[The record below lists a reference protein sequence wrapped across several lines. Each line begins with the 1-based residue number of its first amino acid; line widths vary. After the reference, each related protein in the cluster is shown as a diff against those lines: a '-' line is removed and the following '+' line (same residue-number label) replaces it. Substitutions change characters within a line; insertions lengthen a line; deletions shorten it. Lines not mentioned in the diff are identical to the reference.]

1 LNPPEIKEMS
11 DLEFARRAKL
21 IRIESLAE
29 SIGLL
34 PEEIE
39 PYGRHKA
46 KINLR
51 ALERLKGRPD
61 GKYIG
66 VTGINPTPLG
76 EGKTVVTIGLTQALG
91 RIGRRA
97 ISTLRQPSLG
107 PVFGIK
113 GGATGGGYSQVVP
126 MEEINLHFTG
136 DFHAVALAHNLLS
149 AMVDNHLHHG
159 NSLGIDPDRILWR
172 RTLDLNDRA
181 LRRVRVAV
189 GGGSGGVEH
198 DSGFDITAASEV
210 MAVLALATS
219 PRDLKERLGRILV
232 GVDRQGRGV
241 RAAAVKAQGAMA
253 ALLKD
258 ALKPNLVQNL
268 EGGVALIHCGPFAN
282 VAHGNNS
289 ILADLLALKLA
300 DYVITE
306 SGFGSECGAE
316 KLLNI
321 KCRVAGFRPA
331 VEVIVCSTRALKLHG
346 GVEFAGG
353 AWKRPDPQAVA
364 RGCANLAK
372 HIENIRAFGI
382 PAVVAINR
390 FTSDITAEIQAVVDH
405 ARLAGATAAIP
416 VDVWA
421 RGGEG
426 GMELAEAVVHAADS
440 PSAYR
445 PLYAD
450 STSIEEKIE
459 TVARTMY
466 GAAGVSYTDLA
477 RERIEFCR
485 REGLGQ
491 LPVCIAKTPLSLSHD
506 PKIKGRPE
514 GFVLPITDVRAAA
527 GAGFVYPLVG
537 SIMTMPGLP
546 SVPAAN
552 AIDLDD
558 DGLVHGLF

>member
-1 LNPPEIKEMS
+1 MNLS
-11 DLEFARRAKL
+11 DLDIARRAKL

-29 SIGLL
+29 SLNLL
-34 PEEIE
+34 PDEIE
-39 PYGRHKA
+39 PYGRYKA
-46 KINLR
+46 KISLR
-51 ALERLKGRPD
+51 ALDRLQGRPD

-76 EGKTVVTIGLTQALG
+76 EGKTVVTIGLAQAL
-91 RIGRRA
+91 RRSGRRA

-136 DFHAVALAHNLLS
+136 DFHAVSVAHNLLS

-159 NSLGIDPDRILWR
+159 NTLGIDPDRVLWR
-172 RTLDLNDRA
+172 RTVDLNDRA
-181 LRRVRVAV
+181 LRRIRVAV

-210 MAVLALATS
+210 MAILSLATCA
-219 PRDLKERLGRILV
+219 RDLKDRLGRILV
-232 GVDRQGRGV
+232 AVDRQGRGV
-241 RAAAVKAQGAMA
+241 RASAVQAQGAMA

-268 EGGVALIHCGPFAN
+268 EGGAALVHCGPFAN

-289 ILADLLALKLA
+289 IVADLLALKLA
-300 DYVITE
+300 DYVVTE

-321 KCRVAGFRPA
+321 KCRAAGFRPA

-346 GVEFAGG
+346 GTEFTGD
-353 AWKRPDPQAVA
+353 AWKRPDPKAVA

-372 HIENIRAFGI
+372 HIENIRTFGI
-382 PAVVAINR
+382 PAIVAINR
-390 FTSDITAEIQAVVDH
+390 FTSDEPAEIEEVISR
-405 ARLAGATAAIP
+405 ARAAGAIAAVP

-426 GMELAEAVVHAADS
+426 GVELAEAVVRAAGAAS
-440 PSAYR
+440 TYR
-445 PLYAD
+445 PLYPDDA
-450 STSIEEKIE
+450 SIEEKIE
-459 TVARTMY
+459 IVARSMY

-477 RERIEFCR
+477 REKIDFCR
-485 REGLGQ
+485 REGLGR

-537 SIMTMPGLP
+537 SVMTMPGLP
-546 SVPAAN
+546 AVPAAN
-552 AIDLDD
+552 SIDLDD

>member
-1 LNPPEIKEMS
+1 LNLS
-11 DLEFARRAKL
+11 DLDIARRAKL

-29 SIGLL
+29 SLNLL
-34 PEEIE
+34 PDEIE
-39 PYGRHKA
+39 PYGRYKA
-46 KINLR
+46 KISLR
-51 ALERLKGRPD
+51 ALDRLQGRPD

-76 EGKTVVTIGLTQALG
+76 EGKTVVTIGLAQAL
-91 RIGRRA
+91 RRSGRRA

-136 DFHAVALAHNLLS
+136 DFHAVSVAHNLLS

-159 NSLGIDPDRILWR
+159 NTLGIDPDRVLWR
-172 RTLDLNDRA
+172 RTVDLNDRA
-181 LRRVRVAV
+181 LRRIRVAV

-210 MAVLALATS
+210 MAILSLATCA
-219 PRDLKERLGRILV
+219 RDLKDRLGRILV
-232 GVDRQGRGV
+232 AVDRQGRGV
-241 RAAAVKAQGAMA
+241 RASAVQAQGAMA

-268 EGGVALIHCGPFAN
+268 EGGAALVHCGPFAN

-289 ILADLLALKLA
+289 IVADLLALKLA
-300 DYVITE
+300 DYVVTE

-321 KCRVAGFRPA
+321 KCRAAGFRPA

-346 GVEFAGG
+346 GTEFTGD
-353 AWKRPDPQAVA
+353 AWKRPDPKAVA

-372 HIENIRAFGI
+372 HIENIRTFGI
-382 PAVVAINR
+382 PAIVAINR
-390 FTSDITAEIQAVVDH
+390 FTSDEPAEIEEVISR
-405 ARLAGATAAIP
+405 ARAAGAIAAVP

-426 GMELAEAVVHAADS
+426 GVELAEAVVRAAGAAS
-440 PSAYR
+440 TYR
-445 PLYAD
+445 PLYPDDA
-450 STSIEEKIE
+450 SIEEKIE
-459 TVARTMY
+459 IVARSMY

-477 RERIEFCR
+477 REKIDFCR
-485 REGLGQ
+485 REGLGR

-537 SIMTMPGLP
+537 SVMTMPGLP
-546 SVPAAN
+546 AVPAAN
-552 AIDLDD
+552 SIDLDD